1 MWYIEKFNLSWMR
14 FILFFALQIIIETAS
29 GQTIYE
35 NKQEH
40 RLNRVDFK
48 PNVYYREYSSTNPV
62 ALTIR
67 PGDTVATESVDAG
80 GFDKDGQ
87 KKSERGNPLT
97 GPFFIEGAVPGDA
110 IAVTITKIS
119 LNRNYATTLEAL
131 VPKSLPGNTIK
142 KKWRH
147 AKLARWNIDLEN
159 NVATPANQHEHIKEV
174 KIPLHPFL
182 GCVGVAPEGTD
193 KIGTG
198 GFGRFAGNLD
208 FRFITETATVYVPVY
223 HNGALLL
230 IGDGHA
236 VQGDGELN
244 GDALETSMN
253 FEFTV
258 RVIKNGGAELTHPR
272 AEDKNYV
279 MAFGIEKNLDR
290 ALKSAT
296 QNLLHWLQKDYQ
308 LTYIE
313 ATQIIGTSVEY
324 VIPKIA
330 GKKVEMVAMLSK
342 EILIQ
347 LKKFN

>member
-1 MWYIEKFNLSWMR
+1 MKR
-14 FILFFALQIIIETAS
+14 ILLLFSLQVIIQTTA
-29 GQTIYE
+29 GQTSND
-35 NKQEH
+35 NKPEH
-40 RLNRVDFK
+40 RFNRIDFK
-48 PNVYYREYSSTNPV
+48 ANVYYREYSSANPV
-62 ALTIR
+62 ALKIT
-67 PGDTVATESVDAG
+67 PGDTVVTESVDAG
-80 GFDKDGQ
+80 GFDKEGK

-97 GPFFIEGAVPGDA
+97 GPFFIEGAVHGDA

-142 KKWRH
+142 KKWRW
-147 AKLARWNIDLEN
+147 AKLARWNIDLAN
-159 NVATPANQHEHIKEV
+159 NVARPANQHEHIKDV

-182 GCVGVAPEGTD
+182 GCVGVAPEGTN

-198 GFGRFAGNLD
+198 GSGQFGGNLD
-208 FRFITETATVYVPVY
+208 FRFITETATVYLPVY

-230 IGDGHA
+230 MGDGHA

-244 GDALETSMN
+244 GDALETSMS

-258 RVIKNGGAELTHPR
+258 QVIKNGAAELSHPR
-272 AEDKNYV
+272 AEDKNYI

-290 ALKSAT
+290 ALQSAT
-296 QNLLHWLQKDYQ
+296 QNLLDWLQKDYQ
-308 LTYIE
+308 LAYIE
-313 ATQIIGTSVEY
+313 ATQIIGTSVQY

-330 GKKVEMVAMLSK
+330 ATKVEMVAMLPK

-347 LKKFN
+347 LKKYN